1 MRSLTVVQLSMLM
14 QGIDGQRP
22 PGTWQPDIAEQISSL
37 EPGTTRAQ
45 GESMAFANLSD
56 IEGCEAA
63 K

>member
-1 MRSLTVVQLSMLM
+1 MQLSMLM